1 MWQPGCTV
9 IDATEGSYCFVLP
22 AEDSFHG
29 EDDKQGQERFRSLSC
44 RPLSGH
50 EWLSAF
56 GLQSEEALV
65 DDVCASGDDENAPV
79 MSMAALHEA
88 WPSFLLAENQDS
100 KGTDKVNNQ
109 EAKNEVPVT
118 RKGKR
123 RPASLDYRDHGFIE
137 GLLKSGSKSRLIQM
151 KRKNGFRRTLKR
163 FVREHPEQ
171 FRAEC
176 RGAVSLLLAA
186 LVQNRGQTTHLDLGP
201 ATDTVDI
208 GVDQ

>member
-1 MWQPGCTV
+1 MPDSDWIRDPKAEYWAYFKEFNSTIESRTEGAADKLRLLECKDMMPKFPLVHTCLVLGAISSGICLHTVHSRAWNSAPDYGGNYMWQPGCTV
-9 IDATEGSYCFVLP
+9 IDATDGSYCFMLP

-88 WPSFLLAENQDS
+88 WPSFLPAEDQNQ
-100 KGTDKVNNQ
+100 Q
-109 EAKNEVPVT
+109 AE
-118 RKGKR
+118 RKE
-123 RPASLDYRDHGFIE
+123 P
-137 GLLKSGSKSRLIQM
+137 
-151 KRKNGFRRTLKR
+151 
-163 FVREHPEQ
+163 
-171 FRAEC
+171 
-176 RGAVSLLLAA
+176 GACDQKTKA
-186 LVQNRGQTTHLDLGP
+186 QT
-201 ATDTVDI
+201 
-208 GVDQ
+208 